1 MPPVSFLPTSFLA
14 WYFCDSGRVFFR
26 LIKRT
31 ALLANQIF
39 AFSLMFRLLRVPLY
53 GDWTLVSRV
62 LSFVFRLLRI
72 LLGLWGLLLF
82 ELLAVG
88 LALSW
93 YVLPFWTFGQ
103 EGIWGLFL
111 WLAATLFLYV
121 FLVYRRPR
129 KALADLAAGE
139 SWQISAN
146 LATRKLLRLVEKE
159 GGLAAWEECQKLPRV
174 RNFRLRADLA
184 AKDLEY
190 FGLTLTS
197 VKFSRDQ
204 FQKRLQQILKEI
216 NCPYLREE
224 VVFLALLGLAANF
237 EERLAKSNLSEKMLL
252 ETLAWIVDL
261 EKRIKPHFFWSADF
275 QFRPLGGANRGLL
288 AGVTPVLSRYGE
300 NLTGLAGR
308 GLLRQLVGKKELV
321 RRASEVLGRKI
332 KNNLLIVGEPG
343 CGKTTFVGGI
353 AAEIASGTGLPSIAF
368 KEIHRI
374 DVGSLTAGVKTG
386 GEVNERLV
394 QIFEEVGRYGNI
406 ILFIDDF
413 HNVVTSLRDLP
424 EESVVF
430 ATLESRLSSGRC
442 QFIGATDWASYRK
455 YIEPNQVFA
464 RLFEIIEVPE
474 AAETETLEILKL
486 EAVNWERERKVVIT
500 YPALVEA
507 VKLSH
512 RYVFDRVLPD
522 KAVDVVDGV
531 VGIIGGK
538 DDPVLN
544 ADDIRAYVSEVTK
557 ITVTKVGE
565 EEAKLLLNLETILH
579 QRLVGQNEA
588 VDLVADALRRSRSGM
603 REEKLPIASFLFVGP
618 TGVGKTET
626 AKSLAHVYFGQEDDM
641 IRLDMSEYQGEAGL
655 IRFLGSAKDKIPGA
669 LSDRL
674 ARNPSTV
681 LLLDELEKADPTVWQ
696 LLLQIFDEGT
706 LTDNLGKKLNF
717 SQVIIVAT
725 SNVGT
730 DKIMKE
736 FAGRGDYETMKK
748 LTSEALQKTFSPELL
763 NRFSG
768 IVTFKPLTPE
778 EVLAIARIKVKNLAS
793 ALKRRG
799 VILTVT
805 DEALAI
811 LAEKGYEPQWGA
823 RPLNRVLTNEV
834 ESKLAKLKLEGK
846 ILKGEEF
853 VIDKDFFTSV

>member
-31 ALLANQIF
+31 ALLADQIF

-53 GDWTLVSRV
+53 GDWTVIGRV
-62 LSFVFRLLRI
+62 LSIVFRSFRI
-72 LLGLWGLLLF
+72 LLGWWGLFLF

-93 YVLPFWTFGQ
+93 YTLPLWFFKRG
-103 EGIWGLFL
+103 GIPGAAL
-111 WLAATLFLYV
+111 WLLVMLFVYAGYVRRRPQKVWTDLDAAEPLDRAANRATL
-121 FLVYRRPR
+121 R
-129 KALADLAAGE
+129 
-139 SWQISAN
+139 
-146 LATRKLLRLVEKE
+146 LLNLVEKE
-159 GGLAAWEECQKLPRV
+159 GYTTAWEECQKLAPV
-174 RNFRLRADLA
+174 KTFILRADL
-184 AKDLEY
+184 KDADLKF
-190 FGLTLTS
+190 FGQKLGA
-197 VKFSRDQ
+197 VKFSPEQ
-204 FQKRLQQILKEI
+204 FRPRLEKVAKEV
-216 NCPYLREE
+216 NGPYLREE
-224 VVFLALLGLAANF
+224 VVFLVLLGLVAKF
-237 EERLAKSNLSEKMLL
+237 EERLAKSNLSEKMLGD
-252 ETLAWIVDL
+252 TLAWIVDL
-261 EKRIKPHFFWSADF
+261 EKRIKPHFFWEADF
-275 QFRPLGGANRGLL
+275 QFRPLGGANRGLV
-288 AGVTPVLSRYGE
+288 AGVTPILARYGE
-300 NLTGLAGR
+300 NMTGLAGR
-308 GLLRQLVGKKELV
+308 GLLRQLVGREELV

-343 CGKTTFVGGI
+343 CGRTTFVGGI
-353 AAEIASGTGLPSIAF
+353 AAEIAAGTSLPSIAF

-394 QIFEEVGRYGNI
+394 EIFEEVSRYGNI

-430 ATLESRLSSGRC
+430 TTLESRLSSGRY

-474 AAETETLEILKL
+474 ATEAETLEVLKL
-486 EAVNWERERKVVIT
+486 EAINWERERSVTIT

-507 VKLSH
+507 VNLSH
-512 RYVFDRVLPD
+512 RYVFDRALPD

-531 VGIIGGK
+531 VSIIGRK
-538 DDPVLN
+538 ADPVLN
-544 ADDIRAYVSEVTK
+544 ADDIRAYISEVTK
-557 ITVTKVGE
+557 IPVTKVGE
-565 EEAKLLLNLETILH
+565 EEAKLLLNLEAVLH
-579 QRLVGQNEA
+579 QRLVDQNEA
-588 VDLVADALRRSRSGM
+588 VGRVADALRRARSGM
-603 REEKLPIASFLFVGP
+603 REEELPIASFLFVGP

-626 AKSLAHVYFGQEDDM
+626 AKSLAHVYFGHEDNM

-655 IRFLGSAKDKIPGA
+655 IRFLGSPESKLPSS

-674 ARNPSTV
+674 RRNPSTV
-681 LLLDELEKADPTVWQ
+681 LLLDELEKADPAVWQ

-730 DKIMKE
+730 DKIMEE
-736 FAGRGDYETMKK
+736 FSGRGDYETMKK
-748 LTSEALQKTFSPELL
+748 LTGEALQKTFSPELL

-768 IVTFKPLTPE
+768 IVTFKPLTLE
-778 EVLAIARIKVKNLAS
+778 EVLAVAGIKVKKLAS